1 MTGVPTNDLKQ
12 YFTEARRWDQD
23 RLAAALRSRRL
34 AWAAA
39 GVATALAVSATA
51 AVTFLTP
58 LKTSEPFVPFS
69 STFSPASVSL
79 GRAVPAR
86 AVRPERWR

>member
-1 MTGVPTNDLKQ
+1 MTGVPTDDLKQ

-39 GVATALAVSATA
+39 GVAGAYERA
-51 AVTFLTP
+51 A
-58 LKTSEPFVPFS
+58 
-69 STFSPASVSL
+69 AD
-79 GRAVPAR
+79 
-86 AVRPERWR
+86 